1 VPEENRLTT
10 LTTALIPPGVND
22 LELRKTLL
30 NDYNLEIAGGFGPLV
45 GQIWRIGLMGYSS
58 RLENVML
65 LLAALREVLK
75 VR

>member
-1 VPEENRLTT
+1 VDGL
-10 LTTALIPPGVND
+10 AV
-22 LELRKTLL
+22 RKQLL

-45 GQIWRIGLMGYSS
+45 GKIWRIGLMGYSS

-75 VR
+75 KR